1 MCAAVSPLSPPA
13 AVPFLSHASPSL
25 TRIRTMQTLP
35 SADCF
40 PPPPPAKLLFHS
52 KMASALEPLLSG
64 CIFRACCCLCFERF
78 LAPSPRPFEPEFWL
92 QEFLKNTQ

>member
-1 MCAAVSPLSPPA
+1 
-13 AVPFLSHASPSL
+13 
-25 TRIRTMQTLP
+25 MQTLP

-64 CIFRACCCLCFERF
+64 CIFQACCCLCFERF
-78 LAPSPRPFEPEFWL
+78 LAPSPRPLDPKFRHRETYCTSPGQRIASWTKKEEEEDNDEAAPGL
-92 QEFLKNTQ
+92 RPLGAS